1 MGSPIYRERYLAA
14 LEVAHSDLN
23 QIIEQFD
30 MLQLRKEQL
39 EEALDA
45 LDPFL
50 RSAPRA
56 RYEARQS
63 ESIHLEPVKVER
75 EKEIVQPVL
84 HMEAPEPVDPGRVLA
99 DARADS
105 RSDPEPHQPRSWPR
119 GRLTFNEPVR
129 RSARDRIR
137 EQPSGPYSS

>member
-23 QIIEQFD
+23 QIVEQFD

-56 RYEARQS
+56 SYEARQS

-84 HMEAPEPVDPGRVLA
+84 HMEAPEPVTPA
-99 DARADS
+99 AFS
-105 RSDPEPHQPRSWPR
+105 PMPEPILDPIQ
-119 GRLTFNEPVR
+119 N
-129 RSARDRIR
+129 RINR
-137 EQPSGPYSS
+137 ALGLAVA